1 MKAVGR
7 HGNLIS
13 MAGDEAVLLKFWSV
27 GSFCLPLQCHWP
39 KCHVTVS
46 DFKEVRG
53 RPLATCLESG
63 EREEIWEDLSCLLQ
77 ILSIEILLACLRDR
91 K

>member
-1 MKAVGR
+1 
-7 HGNLIS
+7 

-27 GSFCLPLQCHWP
+27 GPFSLPLPCHSP
-39 KCHVTVS
+39 KCHMTVS

-63 EREEIWEDLSCLLQ
+63 ERRNLGRPLLSASDTFYRNTADSLERQ
-77 ILSIEILLACLRDR
+77 KMSICCFF
-91 K
+91 